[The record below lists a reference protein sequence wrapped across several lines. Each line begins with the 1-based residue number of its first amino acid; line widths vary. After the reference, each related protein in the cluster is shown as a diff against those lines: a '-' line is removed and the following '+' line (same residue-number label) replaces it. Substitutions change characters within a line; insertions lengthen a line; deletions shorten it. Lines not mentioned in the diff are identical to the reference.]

1 MNTDINKVEPIINK
15 VEPNITIETE
25 NKPSLTSE
33 PDKRIDFSDNDNVL
47 DYDKQGAPGALSS
60 ENTKIVSAPKTDER
74 LEKISEKR
82 WEERR
87 LEEEDEEDD
96 DAPLKIMSDIK
107 LDTLDVQNINANPIS
122 LEKPNILGD
131 VIQLS

>member
-1 MNTDINKVEPIINK
+1 M
-15 VEPNITIETE
+15 
-25 NKPSLTSE
+25 
-33 PDKRIDFSDNDNVL
+33 
-47 DYDKQGAPGALSS
+47 SS

-74 LEKISEKR
+74 LEEISEKR